1 MKVKIEFSEES
12 IFSKTNTLSITLNG
26 IEEIH
31 YKYPGSNRIAFE
43 GEKTGYTYSI
53 SDIKEFEAIN
63 K

>member
-26 IEEIH
+26 IKEIH

-43 GEKTGYTYSI
+43 GKKTGYTYNI
-53 SDIKEFEAIN
+53 SDIKEFEA
-63 K
+63 KE